1 MTAANLAERFSQM
14 YSEGNFLFN
23 SINRED
29 FVQYLTY
36 LLAALI
42 LIGAV
47 AFIGKIIQ
55 LVRKG
60 LKK

>member
-14 YSEGNFLFN
+14 YSVGNFLFN

-55 LVRKG
+55 LVRKA

>member
-1 MTAANLAERFSQM
+1 MTTANLTERFSQM
-14 YSEGNFLFN
+14 YREGNFLFN
-23 SINRED
+23 TINRED

-36 LLAALI
+36 LLAALV

-47 AFIGKIIQ
+47 VFISKIIQ
-55 LVRKG
+55 LVRKV